1 MNWPSRP
8 IEKLAVALENS
19 YLVSTIH
26 LRIEGNSNSDRLIA
40 MGRATSDHA
49 FNATIWDI
57 IVDPQYQGKGL
68 GKHQVCVY
76 KGLTFCDV

>member
-8 IEKLAVALENS
+8 IEKLAIALENS
-19 YLVSTIH
+19 YLVSSIH
-26 LRIEGNSNSDRLIA
+26 LRLDGNSKTDRLIA

-68 GKHQVCVY
+68 GKHQSLY
-76 KGLTFCDV
+76 KD